1 MWCQSPNCLYTGLD
15 WQSDGT
21 SSGIYVQ
28 GESTVTTHILL
39 LLIEAAKLLGIQG
52 LTEPEVGKAHKNI
65 TNVGAMKSEEIYNK
79 VEEYDH
85 STPRELVINE
95 SDNNTFMDDEDKKP
109 DSSNN
114 NVS

>member
-1 MWCQSPNCLYTGLD
+1 MQ
-15 WQSDGT
+15 
-21 SSGIYVQ
+21 
-28 GESTVTTHILL
+28 
-39 LLIEAAKLLGIQG
+39 
-52 LTEPEVGKAHKNI
+52 
-65 TNVGAMKSEEIYNK
+65 SEEIYNK